1 MWRSV
6 FLAIGV
12 SFCILGLECLVVDEA
27 VLAHGTVVSASAVAL
42 SPSTTGSD
50 PRQFKTEEWMP
61 WSFLATGA
69 VIILY
74 SINLPKRF
82 KSSP

>member
-12 SFCILGLECLVVDEA
+12 TFCILGLECMVVDEA
-27 VLAHGTVVSASAVAL
+27 VLANTVL
-42 SPSTTGSD
+42 GSRTAAAMD
-50 PRQFKTEEWMP
+50 FYRMGAESHQIRTEEWMP
-61 WSFLATGA
+61 WSFLGAGA

-82 KSSP
+82 QAG

>member
-12 SFCILGLECLVVDEA
+12 TFCILGAECLVVDEA
-27 VLAHGTVVSASAVAL
+27 VLANTVVGSGATAAMD
-42 SPSTTGSD
+42 TFTGAAD
-50 PRQFKTEEWMP
+50 PHQIKTEEWMP

-74 SINLPKRF
+74 SITLPKRF
-82 KSSP
+82 QAG

>member
-12 SFCILGLECLVVDEA
+12 TFCILGLECLVVDEA
-27 VLAHGTVVSASAVAL
+27 VLADSFLGSRTAAAIDFYSMSA
-42 SPSTTGSD
+42 D
-50 PRQFKTEEWMP
+50 PNQIRTEEWMP
-61 WSFLATGA
+61 WSFLAVGA

-74 SINLPKRF
+74 SITLPKRF
-82 KSSP
+82 QTA

>member
-12 SFCILGLECLVVDEA
+12 TFCILGLEGLAVDGA
-27 VLAHGTVVSASAVAL
+27 VLADSFLGNRAAAMDFSSMAAGT
-42 SPSTTGSD
+42 
-50 PRQFKTEEWMP
+50 REIRTEEWMP

-74 SINLPKRF
+74 SITLPKRF
-82 KSSP
+82 QTA

>member
-12 SFCILGLECLVVDEA
+12 TCCIIGLECMVVDEA
-27 VLAHGTVVSASAVAL
+27 VLANSFL
-42 SPSTTGSD
+42 GSRAANAMD
-50 PRQFKTEEWMP
+50 FYRGGAQTHQIRTEEWMP
-61 WSFLATGA
+61 WSFLAVGA

-74 SINLPKRF
+74 SITLPKRF
-82 KSSP
+82 QTA

>member
-12 SFCILGLECLVVDEA
+12 TFCILGLECLVVDEA
-27 VLAHGTVVSASAVAL
+27 VLANSALGSGAASAMDAYTMAT
-42 SPSTTGSD
+42 SPH
-50 PRQFKTEEWMP
+50 QIKTEEWMP
-61 WSFLATGA
+61 WSFLGVGA

-74 SINLPKRF
+74 SITIPKRF
-82 KSSP
+82 QP

>member
-12 SFCILGLECLVVDEA
+12 TCCIIGLECMVVDEA
-27 VLAHGTVVSASAVAL
+27 VLANSFL
-42 SPSTTGSD
+42 GSRAANAMD
-50 PRQFKTEEWMP
+50 FYRAGAQTQQFRTEEWMP
-61 WSFLATGA
+61 WGFLGAGA

-74 SINLPKRF
+74 SITLPKRF
-82 KSSP
+82 QTA

>member
-12 SFCILGLECLVVDEA
+12 TCCILGLECMVVDEA
-27 VLAHGTVVSASAVAL
+27 VLANSFLGTRAATAMDVYSMGAQ
-42 SPSTTGSD
+42 TH
-50 PRQFKTEEWMP
+50 QFRTEEWMP
-61 WSFLATGA
+61 WSLLGLGA

-74 SINLPKRF
+74 SITLPKRF
-82 KSSP
+82 QSA

>member
-12 SFCILGLECLVVDEA
+12 TCCILGLECMVVDEA
-27 VLAHGTVVSASAVAL
+27 VLANSFLGTRAATAMDYYRMGAQ
-42 SPSTTGSD
+42 THEF
-50 PRQFKTEEWMP
+50 RTEEWMP
-61 WSFLATGA
+61 WSFLAAGA

-74 SINLPKRF
+74 SITLPKRF
-82 KSSP
+82 QTA

>member
-12 SFCILGLECLVVDEA
+12 TCCIVGLECMVVDEA
-27 VLAHGTVVSASAVAL
+27 VLANSFLGNRTAAAMDFYRMSAE
-42 SPSTTGSD
+42 TH
-50 PRQFKTEEWMP
+50 QFRTEEWMP
-61 WSFLATGA
+61 WSFLAAGA

-74 SINLPKRF
+74 SIQLPKRF
-82 KSSP
+82 QTG